1 MKTSNQKDPKKADR
15 GYATVAV
22 FALVALVVALLIANA
37 RTLTALKR
45 ELRLIETRQELRLE
59 NQSTKEHTNRPAEDV
74 SLP

>member
-1 MKTSNQKDPKKADR
+1 MRTSRPRDSKKAER

-22 FALVALVVALLIANA
+22 FALVALVVVLLIANA

-59 NQSTKEHTNRPAEDV
+59 NQSTKEHSNRPAEDV